1 MMSDQKNI
9 SKEDSDLKE
18 IPKGPNYKAQVN
30 FYDCKA
36 SGECI
41 KACPEKAIEQGPTR
55 LPAAVC
61 ITEGEYKMLPGKAV
75 VIEDKCTGCGDC
87 VSVCPENAI
96 KMEPIPVV

>member
-1 MMSDQKNI
+1 MSNQKNI

-18 IPKGPNYKAQVN
+18 IPTGPNYKAQVE

-41 KACPEKAIEQGPTR
+41 KACPEKAIEEGTTR

-61 ITEGEYKMLPGKAV
+61 LTEGGYEMLPGKAV

-96 KMEPIPVV
+96 KMVPISVV

>member
-1 MMSDQKNI
+1 MSDQKNI
-9 SKEDSDLKE
+9 SREDSDLKE
-18 IPKGPNYKAQVN
+18 IPKGLYYKAQVN

-41 KACPEKAIEQGPTR
+41 KACPEKAIEQGPAR

-61 ITEGEYKMLPGKAV
+61 ITEGEYKMLPGKAF

-96 KMEPIPVV
+96 KMELISVE